1 MLTLRRSIKELRDE
15 SVEQKTIWARVFSP
29 LTLTQ
34 TIVKS
39 NLSSTVWS
47 NIFTNCKRT
56 SSFFNRLKKDKKL
69 KRQNIETYK
78 YSYHLVA
85 QCDFVSTINYSA
97 SGQCLRYFV
106 TVVLCVRFG
115 IASILLCERYVVI
128 KAVRV
133 PSLWRSCPIG
143 SLSNDDGDSNEK
155 GKKAIGLYQ
164 QNNNFARD
172 HASLYSY

>member
-85 QCDFVSTINYSA
+85 QCDFVSTINYS
-97 SGQCLRYFV
+97 SSRQCLRYFV
-106 TVVLCVRFG
+106 TLFVCLFV
-115 IASILLCERYVVI
+115 
-128 KAVRV
+128 
-133 PSLWRSCPIG
+133 
-143 SLSNDDGDSNEK
+143 SNDDGDSNEN